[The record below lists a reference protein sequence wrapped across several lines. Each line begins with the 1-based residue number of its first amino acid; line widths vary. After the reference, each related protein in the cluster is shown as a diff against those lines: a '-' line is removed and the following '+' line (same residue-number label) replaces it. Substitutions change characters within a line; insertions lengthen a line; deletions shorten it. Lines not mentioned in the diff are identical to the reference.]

1 MKIIHKSGKRKTAI
15 ARATLVKG
23 NGTVKVNNMMLDEYQ
38 PRLSRLK
45 LREPLLL
52 AGNVV
57 NDVNISITVSGGGV
71 NSQAEAARLAAAR
84 ALVTYDKKLEKVF
97 LNYDRNFLV
106 ADIRRKEARK
116 PNCCGK
122 ARSKKQKSY
131 R

>member
-23 NGTVKVNNMMLDEYQ
+23 KGLVKINKTLLDEYQ

-45 LREPLLL
+45 LREPLIL
-52 AGNVV
+52 AGAVMNGV
-57 NDVNISITVSGGGV
+57 DISINVRGGGT

-84 ALVTYDKKLEKVF
+84 ALVAFDKKLEKVF

-106 ADIRRKEARK
+106 ADVRRKEARK
-116 PNCCGK
+116 PNCRGK